1 MATAKKVEDPEYDR
15 DAWEYLTYAPGHQC
29 SACTRTVKPLE
40 PVRRGAGEGASGVPV
55 VIYRHAERCPSGQG
69 VTA

>member
-1 MATAKKVEDPEYDR
+1 MAIAKKVETPEYDR

-40 PVRRGAGEGASGVPV
+40 PVRRGAGEEHQHDDARPGRALDRGVAHV
-55 VIYRHAERCPSGQG
+55 G
-69 VTA
+69 